1 MSRFFARSMNAIQPF
16 AFVALILLASIAQ
29 SHIIHKR
36 HDIIEG
42 GAAND
47 NDTVVFPEAPVLPE
61 YEIDSDHNAKDVINN
76 EETNNVN
83 GIQES
88 KVSSTTDVNNGIE
101 QNFTGHTN
109 QTANNVTVA
118 NSQTSFTK
126 DFSQDDSVENR

>member
-1 MSRFFARSMNAIQPF
+1 MNVIQPI
-16 AFVALILLASIAQ
+16 AFVVLILLASIAQ

-42 GAAND
+42 GASSD
-47 NDTVVFPEAPVLPE
+47 NDTVVFPEAPALPE

-83 GIQES
+83 GVQES
-88 KVSSTTDVNNGIE
+88 KVSSIIDENNGIE
-101 QNFTGHTN
+101 QNFTSHTN
-109 QTANNVTVA
+109 QTANNVTLA

-126 DFSQDDSVENR
+126 DFSQDDSIENR